1 MRRLHRNQAARA
13 RMEELGLT
21 ESEVDTNQDGV
32 ISDEELALAIA
43 KIESDRVAALRA
55 LGVVVE

>member
-1 MRRLHRNQAARA
+1 MRRLHRNAAARA

-21 ESEVDTNQDGV
+21 ESEVDTNQDGQ
-32 ISDEELALAIA
+32 ISEEELQAAIE
-43 KIESDRVAALRA
+43 KIERDRLDALRA